1 MTSQDGSDFLAYPR
15 SDRTRPARV
24 PAMLGLSMTRI
35 VFLGKQICKICIAN
49 RGFSEWK
56 LVDMM
61 EDEVKRMMRL
71 ATENLALLFSK
82 AGLTTLKRNLSRLFQ
97 PNLPLRGFVSWKLV
111 RACGLAGS
119 GALPSPSFLS
129 RRHLIIFVNRKL
141 KLNSLTRCEIGPLA
155 EAGAGLGREEAAQTI
170 SSQLLV
176 QEEGC
181 MERYFPPL
189 KTNCSRCK
197 DKLRPLHM
205 LSFAHSEL
213 HSLFQFGRGL
223 WALMHACRPYFP
235 RFSKVGWL
243 EPVSHY
249 FLISLLHSLP
259 VRTDPTGSLPPI
271 Q

>member
-1 MTSQDGSDFLAYPR
+1 
-15 SDRTRPARV
+15 
-24 PAMLGLSMTRI
+24 
-35 VFLGKQICKICIAN
+35 
-49 RGFSEWK
+49 
-56 LVDMM
+56 
-61 EDEVKRMMRL
+61 MR
-71 ATENLALLFSK
+71 AF
-82 AGLTTLKRNLSRLFQ
+82 
-97 PNLPLRGFVSWKLV
+97 
-111 RACGLAGS
+111 GLAGS

-197 DKLRPLHM
+197 DKLRPVHM

-223 WALMHACRPYFP
+223 WALMHACRPYFSP
-235 RFSKVGWL
+235 LFQGRLARASFAL
-243 EPVSHY
+243 FPH
-249 FLISLLHSLP
+249 LITAFAP
-259 VRTDPTGSLPPI
+259 GPDGPDWQAGSLAPI